1 MVRRR
6 NRSIRSVRDVAG
18 VLALVA
24 LAHASVA
31 CGSQDDAAD
40 GAATST
46 VVAAT
51 TVDDPTDTATSTDDA
66 DDAAEDDE
74 GTATSAPAEDEDE
87 DDTGDHGADT
97 DTETAAP
104 EPIAP
109 TLGPPTGEPI
119 VVGLVNTEGTPGLD
133 FPDIREAIEG
143 GVDYLADHG
152 GFGGR
157 PIRLETCITNGSPEA
172 SQSCAQELVGTG
184 VELVLLGLDLFADY
198 ATYSAAGVPVIGVL
212 PILPSDYGADALF
225 LTGGNVTVMTAVA
238 LTAQQQFGATSVGI
252 VSADNPGTNSS
263 EASLTAA
270 LDALGIAH
278 VTVKGGDNETDA
290 GFQGLVRETA
300 SSDPDVLVSLYADAG
315 CIGMMRARVSL
326 GIDVPV
332 ITTGVCSSSEVIDQ
346 VGDDAVGWN
355 FVGVATRAD
364 TPGQRLLQEI
374 MAPVLG
380 VEPDEVDQSSLGLGA
395 LGLFLVMSIADY
407 AHQVAETGGE
417 VTGASI
423 RDHLATADGLL
434 LWPGN
439 SPVTCGA
446 APAYP
451 SICSF
456 TFPVAEYVAG
466 GEVRTIE
473 GLEALSVLDHLP

>member
-6 NRSIRSVRDVAG
+6 NRSRRPTRDVVA
-18 VLALVA
+18 VLALAA
-24 LAHASVA
+24 LAQASIA
-31 CGSQDDAAD
+31 CGAADDTSD

-46 VVAAT
+46 EAVVT
-51 TVDDPTDTATSTDDA
+51 TVA
-66 DDAAEDDE
+66 DS
-74 GTATSAPAEDEDE
+74 TATSASPEDADGE
-87 DDTGDHGADT
+87 TGDGTTGAATSAPVEGGEGPTGTDT
-97 DTETAAP
+97 DATDGAP

-143 GVDYLADHG
+143 GVAYLADHG

-157 PIRLETCITNGSPEA
+157 PIQLETCITNGSPEA

-184 VELVLLGLDLFADY
+184 VEMVLLGLDLFADY

-212 PILPSDYGADALF
+212 PILPGDYGADALF

-238 LTAQQQFGATSVGI
+238 LTAQQHFGATSVGI
-252 VSADNPGTNSS
+252 VSADNPGSNSS

-270 LDALGIAH
+270 LDALGVDH

-290 GFQGLVRETA
+290 GFQGLVREAA

-326 GIDVPV
+326 GIDLPV
-332 ITTGVCSSSEVIDQ
+332 ITTGVCSSTEVLEQ

-380 VEPDEVDQSSLGLGA
+380 VEPDQVDQASLGLGA

-417 VTGASI
+417 VTGTSI

-434 LWPGN
+434 LWPGT

-456 TFPVAEYVAG
+456 TFPVAEYLAG
-466 GEVRTIE
+466 GEVRTVE